1 MVDKITFA
9 GSALNVD
16 LVFCATSH
24 ISAWSATSI
33 AVFCVS
39 IRVGSSCRVTESE
52 YQDGRAF
59 SSTHKNCLDMYSAG
73 KNKLKRC
80 STHRAIHRQQRLP
93 VQLTVSWPVS
103 WIGSTELSER
113 RTHVSDI
120 GIKTTAFVI
129 GQAIRGSH
137 WSHVVQR

>member
-9 GSALNVD
+9 GSALNIE
-16 LVFCATSH
+16 LVFCATSRM
-24 ISAWSATSI
+24 SAWFDTGI

-59 SSTHKNCLDMYSAG
+59 SSMHKNCLDMYSAG
-73 KNKLKRC
+73 ENKLKRC

-93 VQLTVSWPVS
+93 IQLTVS
-103 WIGSTELSER
+103 
-113 RTHVSDI
+113 
-120 GIKTTAFVI
+120 
-129 GQAIRGSH
+129 
-137 WSHVVQR
+137 